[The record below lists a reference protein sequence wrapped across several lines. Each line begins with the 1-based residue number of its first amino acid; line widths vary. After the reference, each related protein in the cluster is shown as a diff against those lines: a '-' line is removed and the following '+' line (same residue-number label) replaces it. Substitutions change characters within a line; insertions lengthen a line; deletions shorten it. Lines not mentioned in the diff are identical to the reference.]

1 MTDDATNVHMRR
13 KDDHLSLAERQQ
25 REGGRP
31 NDFDEVEFVH
41 HALAGIGADDVQLG
55 ADLGDF
61 AWNAP
66 LYINGM
72 TGGTERTERI
82 NRALAVAAA
91 ETGLPIASGSMSIA
105 LQHPET
111 AAGFRVLRRENPDGF
126 VMANLGADKS
136 PDDARRAVDLIDA
149 DALQLHLNAVQET
162 VMPEGD
168 RGFSHW
174 PAAIE
179 QIVAASAVPVIVKE
193 VGFGLSGRTQQQLE
207 DLGVRIA
214 DVSGVGGTDFVD
226 IENAR
231 RERQDFTFMRGF
243 GQSAVA
249 SLLDAPADSRLS
261 LLASGGVRSPLDVV
275 KALALGARAAG
286 VAGTFLRHASEG
298 GSEALIP
305 VVERW
310 LQQLRQLLVLLG
322 RKNPAELRNTDVLLR
337 GSVREFCE
345 LRGID
350 ASGFTRRSVAD

>member
-1 MTDDATNVHMRR
+1 MTADPTNVHKRR
-13 KDDHLSLAERQQ
+13 KDDHLSLAEQQQ

-31 NDFDEVEFVH
+31 NDFDRVEFVH
-41 HALAGIGADDVQLG
+41 HALAGIDARDVALET
-55 ADLGDF
+55 DLAGF
-61 AWNAP
+61 TWGAP

-82 NRALAVAAA
+82 NRALAIAAS

-105 LQHPET
+105 LKHRET
-111 AAGFRVLRRENPDGF
+111 ADGFRVLRQENPDGF

-136 PDDARRAVDLIDA
+136 PDDARRAVELIEA

-174 PAAIE
+174 LIAIE
-179 QIVAASAVPVIVKE
+179 KIVAASEVPVIVKE
-193 VGFGLSGRTQQQLE
+193 VGFGLSARTQRTLQ

-214 DVSGVGGTDFVD
+214 DVSGAGGTDFVD

-231 RERQDFTFMRGF
+231 RERQDYTFMRGF
-243 GQSAVA
+243 GQSAVV
-249 SLLDAPADSRLS
+249 SLLDAPAQSQLV

-298 GSEALIP
+298 GAEALVP

-310 LQQLRQLLVLLG
+310 LSQMEQLLVLLG
-322 RKNPAELRNTDVLLR
+322 ARTPIELQSTDVLLR

-345 LRGID
+345 LRSID
-350 ASGFTRRSVAD
+350 AGSFARRSTAE